1 MYYKSVIVLTEE
13 IKGIKKEELVRK
25 AKTAAGKVEKLGAFS
40 IFPYLLD
47 EESLYVAYYSTK
59 SCLYCFYDF
68 LIDLELEESEY
79 SREKIQNSIYQELE
93 KEARNKGY
101 IYYPP
106 RLSKKLS
113 PSQLDEMVEVLDVP
127 TGKLHMPMSVEYP
140 ISLRSEM
147 ERIENAKSHYS
158 PVIYYIIS
166 EERDRRE

>member
-13 IKGIKKEELVRK
+13 IKGMSKEELIRK

-59 SCLYCFYDF
+59 ACLSCFYDF
-68 LIDLELEESEY
+68 LIEIGLEESEY
-79 SREKIQNSIYQELE
+79 SREKISNSIYQELK

-166 EERDRRE
+166 EERDRR